1 MKKLI
6 FVIQIFMWLVFSCMS
21 VYMAAA
27 LYPPEEYFVYYLG
40 CIISSWCTLSWN
52 HTNNIIGSD
61 IERSSYNPLYVRGY
75 IRKNAEKSN
84 FCSFFIGTFCCQI
97 VTIIFWTC
105 IWISIILCQF
115 TDVDYTKKVTFFSV
129 PIVHFPDI
137 MLRIPTFFYLK
148 IIFHSIGILSWVFIF
163 IRLMLNCY
171 YERQYSKDFRYI
183 ENSQGIWRPFA
194 YVAQPHG
201 FGYYRPFN
209 CQYYVP
215 KEEIRGNLRKACSE
229 NGYRYAEKVEE
240 GEEYT
245 DIYLRKK
252 RRTADLSAGPY
263 EGIFCSKYGKTE
275 SYFFRVLETAD

>member
-1 MKKLI
+1 
-6 FVIQIFMWLVFSCMS
+6 
-21 VYMAAA
+21 
-27 LYPPEEYFVYYLG
+27 
-40 CIISSWCTLSWN
+40 
-52 HTNNIIGSD
+52 
-61 IERSSYNPLYVRGY
+61 
-75 IRKNAEKSN
+75 
-84 FCSFFIGTFCCQI
+84 
-97 VTIIFWTC
+97 
-105 IWISIILCQF
+105 
-115 TDVDYTKKVTFFSV
+115 
-129 PIVHFPDI
+129 
-137 MLRIPTFFYLK
+137 
-148 IIFHSIGILSWVFIF
+148 
-163 IRLMLNCY
+163 MLNCY

-252 RRTADLSAGPY
+252 KKNCRSFSWS
-263 EGIFCSKYGKTE
+263 I
-275 SYFFRVLETAD
+275 